1 MSGAVTRS
9 HLSDG
14 RVVGWYG
21 EPGVVVDAESTT
33 LDPPPALVAR
43 HGETDFWARW
53 TASECQAKLADVP
66 IVIWLRG
73 HELGS
78 GPGHVETRTEV
89 WPGVTVSVGRAEAPR
104 T

>member
-1 MSGAVTRS
+1 MADAVTRS

-21 EPGVVVDAESTT
+21 GPGVVVDAEIDT

-43 HGETDFWARW
+43 HGSDRFWARW

-66 IVIWLRG
+66 IAIWLQD
-73 HELGS
+73 HELGT
-78 GPGHVETRTEV
+78 GPAEVETFTDL
-89 WPGVTVSVGRAEAPR
+89 WPGVTVSVGRAPSR
-104 T
+104 D